1 MVHAAAAT
9 ALIAITLV
17 GGLIGIKAGR
27 GVRRIV
33 AGDRRPAMP
42 TSTAADRPEPALA
55 ESASFDPWDAFGVA
69 REGLAL
75 WCAACSAWGDYLT
88 VLSRATGPTALV
100 DAQTRLFAD
109 SLDLCSQATANR
121 LKDAGVTAPLLNDA

>member
-1 MVHAAAAT
+1 
-9 ALIAITLV
+9 LIAITLA
-17 GGLIGIKAGR
+17 GGLIGIKAAHDAW
-27 GVRRIV
+27 RRV
-33 AGDRRPAMP
+33 AGDEETAMSMP
-42 TSTAADRPEPALA
+42 TAADRPELAPAGVAALHA
-55 ESASFDPWDAFGVA
+55 WDPFGPA

-88 VLSRATGPTALV
+88 VIGRATGPAALLE
-100 DAQTRLFAD
+100 AQTRLFAD